1 VRGTKEVDRFESA
14 NEPNYKELN
23 EKYNKEGNSPFAV
36 MVESKTEKRGMSEE
50 KFLAN
55 SEIIVKKEKEG
66 K

>member
-1 VRGTKEVDRFESA
+1 
-14 NEPNYKELN
+14 
-23 EKYNKEGNSPFAV
+23 